1 MAIMSRVCK
10 PRIDFRVF
18 VHSFSIIVE
27 YDIQLN
33 LSTTATLGT
42 EESGRRKEVAVI
54 ERF

>member
-1 MAIMSRVCK
+1 MFE
-10 PRIDFRVF
+10 RIDFRVF

-33 LSTTATLGT
+33 LSKTASLGT
-42 EESGRRKEVAVI
+42 EESGRRKEVAVV